1 MKFGQTSLEISGSR
15 LLANNMWQYRAK
27 LRIKQERTVCFGL
40 NGKTFNS
47 LISKRKEKD
56 RMRLEISWQELF
68 LCWFFLFLINVKSFC
83 SSMYLVFCIRYA
95 NIYQKSYFLSVISQ
109 WTYLSFMIIISIT
122 LRLQNLREDKFTDY
136 KITVSESPSD

>member
-40 NGKTFNS
+40 NRKTFNS
-47 LISKRKEKD
+47 WISKRKEKD

-68 LCWFFLFLINVKSFC
+68 LCWFFLFLIFECEKLLFFNVFSLLYPLC
-83 SSMYLVFCIRYA
+83 
-95 NIYQKSYFLSVISQ
+95 Q
-109 WTYLSFMIIISIT
+109 YLSEVIFLVSYLTM
-122 LRLQNLREDKFTDY
+122 NLIKFHDHNTNY
-136 KITVSESPSD
+136 SPFAELPRR